1 MTTEEKEKLIKET
14 MDDISAAGYKQLML
28 SPRDVSE
35 ITGVSIST
43 LDNWRRAGVG
53 IEFKKMD
60 TGTRGRVMYP
70 KRAVAEWIIS
80 GNIKV
85 A

>member
-1 MTTEEKEKLIKET
+1 MTTEQKEKLIKEA
-14 MDDISAAGYKQLML
+14 MDDISATGYKQLML

-60 TGTRGRVMYP
+60 TGARGRVMYP

>member
-14 MDDISAAGYKQLML
+14 MDQITAAGYKKIVLNEKE
-28 SPRDVSE
+28 VSE
-35 ITGVSIST
+35 ITGVSSSC
-43 LDNWRRAGVG
+43 LSNWRKDG
-53 IEFKKMD
+53 IGMPFKKMN
-60 TGTRGRVMYP
+60 GKRGKVMYP
-70 KRAVAEWIIS
+70 KRDLAEWIVL